1 LVKLQHKNRRDGG
14 ITVES
19 TRYLLDAEGIVE
31 VSEEHAEMLLRGDDW
46 APPSQASKKP
56 QKKASANAPAS
67 EGAGRA
73 PRTKKELESA
83 AQAEGFV
90 PQPKAPAL
98 DQGASPSFSETSK
111 EPHAVSVETV
121 ETSSIEDGNEDMT
134 EMEVEITPDMS
145 LTKLKAIG
153 KQLGLKIPRGITQP
167 ELYTLLQSQGENHV

>member
-19 TRYLLDAEGIVE
+19 KRYFLDADGIVE

-46 APPSQASKKP
+46 APPSQASKRP
-56 QKKASANAPAS
+56 QKKASATAPAP

-73 PRTKKELESA
+73 PRTKKELESV
-83 AQAEGFV
+83 AQAEGFIA
-90 PQPKAPAL
+90 QLEAPAPN
-98 DQGASPSFSETSK
+98 QGASPSFSETSNTQ
-111 EPHAVSVETV
+111 HVVSVAPV
-121 ETSSIEDGNEDMT
+121 EPAVIEDADEDM
-134 EMEVEITPDMS
+134 MEVEITPDMP

-167 ELYTLLQSQGENHV
+167 ELYTLLQSQGENQ